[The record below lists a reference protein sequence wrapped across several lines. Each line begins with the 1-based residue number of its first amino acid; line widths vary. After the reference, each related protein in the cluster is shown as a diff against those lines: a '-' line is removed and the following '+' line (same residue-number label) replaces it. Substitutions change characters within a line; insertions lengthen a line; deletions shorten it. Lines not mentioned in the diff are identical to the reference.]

1 MKLVS
6 LANGLVH
13 SACIA
18 FSAFYFSRLN
28 GGLPDFAGWVAP
40 SIAVFLLEM
49 ASVGFLVGG
58 FLFGAYLYVS
68 SRFLNIN
75 QNDAFS
81 AMRLDTHRNFLRIR
95 IKGDEVTIYPI
106 GLTRI
111 PERAEWK
118 FNDKKLGNPAPAY
131 VPDDP
136 LAPHLIE
143 GPIVVNTA
151 PAPIAPAPAKASHE
165 E

>member
-1 MKLVS
+1 
-6 LANGLVH
+6 
-13 SACIA
+13 
-18 FSAFYFSRLN
+18 
-28 GGLPDFAGWVAP
+28 
-40 SIAVFLLEM
+40 M

-68 SRFLNIN
+68 SRFLNMN

-111 PERAEWK
+111 PKRAEWK
-118 FNDKKLGNPAPAY
+118 FNDKKLGNPAPIYA
-131 VPDDP
+131 PDDP

-143 GPIVVNTA
+143 GPIVVNAAHASITTA
-151 PAPIAPAPAKASHE
+151 PATTGPRT
-165 E
+165 